1 MLEDSIEL
9 YLNLG
14 NRKGHAAFWN
24 GSMRIEETRGFT
36 YRSTVIAKNTTTYN
50 PEHLKRLKE
59 TNLCPKCDLWD
70 ADLGMYANLYGANL
84 EGANL
89 YGADLIRADLGNAN
103 LKGAD
108 LQGAN
113 LRYAYLYG
121 ANLQEAKLDPEG
133 IQIAKATGAKN
144 VPGTVTAKK
153 MVRQDSEALISVSAS
168 PQEIRALINTIRT
181 AITLCWNLVG
191 AASALD
197 FVGYLQSRTSPGW
210 TCEEGVGRPF

>member
-1 MLEDSIEL
+1 VLEDSIEL

-103 LKGAD
+103 L
-108 LQGAN
+108 QG
-113 LRYAYLYG
+113 
-121 ANLQEAKLDPEG
+121 AKLDPEG

-153 MVRQDSEALISVSAS
+153 STPTPTVTAKKLVRQVSEALISVSAS

>member
-1 MLEDSIEL
+1 VLEDSIEL

-103 LKGAD
+103 L
-108 LQGAN
+108 QG
-113 LRYAYLYG
+113 
-121 ANLQEAKLDPEG
+121 AKLDPEG

-153 MVRQDSEALISVSAS
+153 STPTPTVTAKKLVRQVSEALISVSAS
-168 PQEIRALINTIRT
+168 PQEIRAMINTIRT
-181 AITLCWNLVG
+181 AIMPCWNLVG

>member
-103 LKGAD
+103 L
-108 LQGAN
+108 QG
-113 LRYAYLYG
+113 
-121 ANLQEAKLDPEG
+121 AKLDPEG

-153 MVRQDSEALISVSAS
+153 STPTPTVTAKKLVRQVSEALISVSAS

>member
-103 LKGAD
+103 L
-108 LQGAN
+108 QG
-113 LRYAYLYG
+113 
-121 ANLQEAKLDPEG
+121 AKLDPEG